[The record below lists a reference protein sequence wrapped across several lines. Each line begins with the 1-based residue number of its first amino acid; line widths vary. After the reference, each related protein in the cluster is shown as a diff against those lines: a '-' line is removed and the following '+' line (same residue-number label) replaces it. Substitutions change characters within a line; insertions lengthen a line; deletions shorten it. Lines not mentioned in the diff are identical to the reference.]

1 MAKKKFPIIENLLIT
16 SIAAEGVSLGRHN
29 DYVIF
34 VSGVIPGDIVD
45 VQLTRMRKAY
55 AESKLLKIREFSK
68 DRIEPFC
75 KHFGTCGGCKWQ
87 MLPYEKQLEYKEKQ
101 VYDQLTRL
109 GKLEN
114 LNLKPIIPAKNDKY
128 YRNKLEYTFAQR
140 RWIDSNEPFV
150 ENTGRNLE
158 GLGFHVRGMFDRIVD
173 IDECFFTG
181 RAF

>member
-16 SIAAEGVSLGRHN
+16 SVAAEGVSLGRHN

-75 KHFGTCGGCKWQ
+75 KHFGTWWLQ
-87 MLPYEKQLEYKEKQ
+87 MANVALRKT
-101 VYDQLTRL
+101 V
-109 GKLEN
+109 G
-114 LNLKPIIPAKNDKY
+114 I
-128 YRNKLEYTFAQR
+128 QR
-140 RWIDSNEPFV
+140 KTS
-150 ENTGRNLE
+150 L
-158 GLGFHVRGMFDRIVD
+158 
-173 IDECFFTG
+173 
-181 RAF
+181 